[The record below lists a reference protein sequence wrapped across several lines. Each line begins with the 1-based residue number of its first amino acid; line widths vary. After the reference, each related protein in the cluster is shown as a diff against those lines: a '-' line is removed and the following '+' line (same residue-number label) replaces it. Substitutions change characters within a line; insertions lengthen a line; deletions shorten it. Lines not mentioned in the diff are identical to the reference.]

1 LISEAQA
8 LAAAPV
14 EPPTWSGWAAV
25 TEIGRRYGIDD
36 PNRIKPGVGESTR
49 VLLRRK
55 PDRLLVRDEGEDVA
69 HLLQLAAERDVP
81 VEQFSAMPY
90 SSCGLI
96 SSD

>member
-1 LISEAQA
+1 
-8 LAAAPV
+8 
-14 EPPTWSGWAAV
+14 
-25 TEIGRRYGIDD
+25 
-36 PNRIKPGVGESTR
+36 VGESTR

-81 VEQFSAMPY
+81 VEHYAQMPY

-96 SSD
+96 SGD